1 MGIKKLLTLSIAG
14 ITLLSAC
21 GDGGSDSSESGSNE
35 EGKDFSV
42 GMVTDLG
49 SINDKSFNQSAW
61 EGLQDLEEDHGY
73 KVSYLEPQSDAEVEP
88 SLLQFVNA
96 GTDLTWATAATLEDA
111 VLSIAQSNPEA
122 NLGIVDS
129 ALEGQENV
137 VSISFKENEGAFL
150 AGVVAASMTESNKIG
165 FVGGME
171 IPVIQRFHAG
181 FVAGAK
187 EVNPD
192 VEILVNY
199 AGVFNRVDM
208 GKSIANTMYNDG
220 ADIIFHAAGGTG
232 NGIFNEAQE
241 RFDNG
246 QRVWV
251 IGVDMDQS
259 LEFGEEITLTSMIKN
274 VDKAVYD
281 VSQRA
286 AEGDFPGGEVISL
299 GLAEDAVG
307 LAVTS
312 DLNVPKEILDAVEE
326 YKQQIIAGEIEI
338 PTQP

>member
-1 MGIKKLLTLSIAG
+1 MRFKKILTLSIAG
-14 ITLLSAC
+14 VALLSAC
-21 GDGGSDSSESGSNE
+21 GDGGSGSSGSE
-35 EGKDFSV
+35 EADFSV

-61 EGLQDLEEDHGY
+61 EGLQQLEEDYGY
-73 KVSYLEPQSDAEVEP
+73 DVNYLEPQSDAEVEP

-96 GTDLTWATAATLEDA
+96 DTDLTWATAATLEDA
-111 VLSIAQSNPEA
+111 VLSIAQSNPDTK
-122 NLGIVDS
+122 LGIVDS
-129 ALEGQENV
+129 ALEGQDNV

-150 AGVVAASMTESNKIG
+150 AGVVAASMTDTDKIG

-181 FVAGAK
+181 FEAGAK

-192 VEILVNY
+192 IEILVNY

-246 QRVWV
+246 QQVWV

-259 LEFGEEITLTSMIKN
+259 LEFGDDITLTSMMKN
-274 VDKAVYD
+274 VNQAVYD
-281 VSQRA
+281 VSLRA
-286 AEGDFPGGEVISL
+286 AEGDYPGGQVISL
-299 GLAEDAVG
+299 GLEEGAVG
-307 LAVTS
+307 LADTS
-312 DLNVPKEILDAVEE
+312 ETNVSKEVLDLVENYKE
-326 YKQQIIAGEIEI
+326 QIIAGEIEV

>member
-1 MGIKKLLTLSIAG
+1 MGIKKILTLSIAG
-14 ITLLSAC
+14 VALLSAC
-21 GDGGSDSSESGSNE
+21 GDGGSESSSSEE
-35 EGKDFSV
+35 ADFSV

-61 EGLQDLEEDHGY
+61 EGLQHLEEDNGY
-73 KVSYLEPQSDAEVEP
+73 DVSYLEPQSDAEVEP

-129 ALEGQENV
+129 ELEGQENV
-137 VSISFKENEGAFL
+137 VSVSFKENEGAFL
-150 AGVVAASMTESNKIG
+150 AGVVAASMTETDKIG

-181 FVAGAK
+181 FEAGAR
-187 EVNPD
+187 EVNP
-192 VEILVNY
+192 EIEVLINY

-208 GKSIANTMYNDG
+208 GKSIANTMYNDD

-241 RFDNG
+241 RFDNEE
-246 QRVWV
+246 QVWV

-259 LEFGEEITLTSMIKN
+259 LEFGNDITLTSMMKN
-274 VDKAVYD
+274 VDQAVYD
-281 VSQRA
+281 ISQRA
-286 AEGDFPGGEVISL
+286 AEGDYPGGEVISL
-299 GLAEDAVG
+299 GLEDEAVG
-307 LAVTS
+307 LAETS
-312 DLNVPKEILDAVEE
+312 DINVPQEILDLVED
-326 YKQQIIAGEIEI
+326 YTQQIIAGEIEV